1 MAVKVSEVIKK
12 VCMLG
17 DPAVGK
23 TSLVHRFVF
32 DLFDDKYLAT
42 IGTKIMKKT
51 MVLQYP
57 ENALE
62 LRLTMLIWDITG
74 HKRHMSIHPA
84 YYEGA
89 EGAFLV
95 GDATRPET
103 VTDMRN
109 WVEGFKP
116 VVGKVPMVFLVNKAD
131 LVTSGAYDTKP
142 IEDIAR
148 EYGSIYRLT
157 SAKSGDNVERAFT
170 VLGEYLVRDIV
181 EARGRPSP

>member
-1 MAVKVSEVIKK
+1 
-12 VCMLG
+12 
-17 DPAVGK
+17 
-23 TSLVHRFVF
+23 
-32 DLFDDKYLAT
+32 
-42 IGTKIMKKT
+42 
-51 MVLQYP
+51 
-57 ENALE
+57 
-62 LRLTMLIWDITG
+62 
-74 HKRHMSIHPA
+74 
-84 YYEGA
+84 
-89 EGAFLV
+89 
-95 GDATRPET
+95 
-103 VTDMRN
+103 
-109 WVEGFKP
+109 

>member
-1 MAVKVSEVIKK
+1 MAVKVTEVIKK

-62 LRLTMLIWDITG
+62 VRLTMLIWDITG

-89 EGAFLV
+89 EGAFVV

-103 VTDMRN
+103 VANMRN

-131 LVTSGAYDTKP
+131 LVAGGGFDLKP
-142 IEDIAR
+142 IEEIAR
-148 EYGSIYRLT
+148 DYGSIFRLT
-157 SAKSGDNVERAFT
+157 SAKTGENVERAFT

-181 EARGRPSP
+181 ETRGRAGS

>member
-1 MAVKVSEVIKK
+1 MKVTEVIKK

-57 ENALE
+57 NHGIEV
-62 LRLTMLIWDITG
+62 RLTLLIWDITG
-74 HKRHMSIHPA
+74 HKKHMSIHPT

-89 EGAFLV
+89 EGALIV
-95 GDATRPET
+95 SDGTRPET
-103 VTDMRN
+103 VQDMRG
-109 WVEGFKP
+109 WIDGLKTVT
-116 VVGKVPMVFLVNKAD
+116 GKVPMVLLVNKCD
-131 LVTSGAYDTKP
+131 LLGNVAFNPKLV
-142 IEDIAR
+142 EAIAT
-148 EYGSIYRLT
+148 EYSATWQKT
-157 SAKSGDNVERAFT
+157 SAKTGDSVEESFT
-170 VLGEYLVRDIV
+170 KLGDQLVQEIV
-181 EARGRPSP
+181 EARSQNR

>member
-62 LRLTMLIWDITG
+62 VRLTMLIWDITG

-89 EGAFLV
+89 EGAFIV
-95 GDATRPET
+95 SDATRPET
-103 VTDMRN
+103 TANIRA
-109 WVEGFKP
+109 WVDGFRP
-116 VVGKVPMVFLVNKAD
+116 VVGKVPMVFLINKSD
-131 LVTSGAYDTKP
+131 LVSREAIDTGP
-142 IEDIAR
+142 VEDVAK
-148 EYGSIYRLT
+148 ECGSIYRLT
-157 SAKSGDNVERAFT
+157 SAKTGENVENAFT

-181 EARGRPSP
+181 DARSQHRP

>member
-57 ENALE
+57 ENAFE
-62 LRLTMLIWDITG
+62 VRLTMLIWDITG

-89 EGAFLV
+89 EGAFIV

-103 VTDMRN
+103 INNMRN

-116 VVGKVPMVFLVNKAD
+116 LVGKVPMVFLVNKTD
-131 LVTSGAYDTKP
+131 LVVPGPLDTTR
-142 IEDIAR
+142 IEEIAK

-157 SAKSGDNVERAFT
+157 SAKTGENVEKAFT

>member
-57 ENALE
+57 EHALE
-62 LRLTMLIWDITG
+62 VRLTMLIWDITG

-89 EGAFLV
+89 EGAFV
-95 GDATRPET
+95 VSDATRTET
-103 VTDMRN
+103 LSNMKA
-109 WVEGFKP
+109 WVEGFRP
-116 VVGKVPMVFLVNKAD
+116 VVGKVPMVFLINKSD
-131 LVTSGAYDTKP
+131 LINRASFDTKVV
-142 IEDIAR
+142 EDIAK
-148 EYGSIYRLT
+148 EYSSIYRMT
-157 SAKSGDNVERAFT
+157 SAKTGENVENAFT

-181 EARGRPSP
+181 DARNQHK

>member
-1 MAVKVSEVIKK
+1 
-12 VCMLG
+12 
-17 DPAVGK
+17 
-23 TSLVHRFVF
+23 
-32 DLFDDKYLAT
+32 
-42 IGTKIMKKT
+42 
-51 MVLQYP
+51 
-57 ENALE
+57 
-62 LRLTMLIWDITG
+62 MLIWDITG
-74 HKRHMSIHPA
+74 HKRHLSIHPA

-103 VTDMRN
+103 VANMRN

-131 LVTSGAYDTKP
+131 LVQGSFDTKQ

-148 EYGSIYRLT
+148 DYGSIYRLT
-157 SAKSGDNVERAFT
+157 SAKTGDNVERAFT

-181 EARGRPSP
+181 DARGRPGT